1 MLKQAITQNK
11 KLLFNGK
18 SEKTN
23 RYFSIS
29 LLAFAAFL

>member
-18 SEKTN
+18 SKRTN
-23 RYFSIS
+23 RYFSKS
-29 LLAFAAFL
+29 LLIFAAIL